1 MIINNKKYRLKE
13 LINSKEFTKD
23 KIKINLILSKDISN
37 ISQMFKDCAKL
48 LEISIYDDIIKIDDE
63 RFYKFE
69 EFYDYNINYSKDIYE
84 NNFEDN
90 NEDIYN
96 KFYNDNINSINQQS
110 KITKR
115 ELRETNHFNSTVI
128 NIKDNIIIYQY
139 NYYTNMSEMFEN
151 CLSLSSLPDISK
163 WNTIN
168 VIDMSGMFNYC
179 SSLFSFPD
187 ISKWNTINVIDM
199 SYMFNHCS

>member
-1 MIINNKKYRLKE
+1 M
-13 LINSKEFTKD
+13 
-23 KIKINLILSKDISN
+23 ILSKDISN

-48 LEISIYDDIIKIDDE
+48 IEISIYDDIIKIDDE

-115 ELRETNHFNSTVI
+115 EVRETNHFNSTVI

-168 VIDMSGMFNYC
+168 VNNTMKIISNCILLLIIPNLSKVNVNKRSNKIPRFSRY
-179 SSLFSFPD
+179 LFFYNKKASQFSD
-187 ISKWNTINVIDM
+187 KYNNK
-199 SYMFNHCS
+199 